1 MGIFI
6 SKVVQH
12 SPPSAI
18 VESLQCAKKI
28 ASISALKSPGQERG
42 VERRTQTPER
52 HKKSR
57 AMHLLDAPLD
67 KCRGVV
73 FSLTFL
79 LAGILRANAR
89 AKVRHNRRASA
100 VLGRAFLL
108 KGAPLSRE
116 AVVGGTLVVR
126 ASGLVDWGGSR
137 STQISEW
144 RPVRPLIIIC
154 LSETNRRIKA

>member
-1 MGIFI
+1 MKGAGVGEKGAKQCSSGSKARELGSKGCSSRVRRNRTSGSLNPYGFEVRNSNHRISVPHVTCACVVVGIFI
-6 SKVVQH
+6 SKVAQH

-89 AKVRHNRRASA
+89 A
-100 VLGRAFLL
+100 
-108 KGAPLSRE
+108 
-116 AVVGGTLVVR
+116 
-126 ASGLVDWGGSR
+126 
-137 STQISEW
+137 
-144 RPVRPLIIIC
+144 
-154 LSETNRRIKA
+154 